1 MPKFMLLMR
10 FTPADEVDLAP
21 EEMQRIIERY
31 RAWSQELIAQGH
43 LLGGDKLC
51 NEGGRHLRVH
61 NDKIMATDGPYS
73 EAKEVVGGFFMIEAD
88 DYGAAEAI
96 AQTCPHLR
104 GRQWIEV
111 RQVDGM

>member
-1 MPKFMLLMR
+1 MSKFMLLMR

-31 RAWSQELIAQGH
+31 RAWSQELIAQGR
-43 LLGGDKLC
+43 LLGSDKLC
-51 NEGGRHLRVH
+51 NEGGRHLQVRNGKVV
-61 NDKIMATDGPYS
+61 ATDGPYS
-73 EAKEVVGGFFMIEAD
+73 EAKEVVGGFFIIEAD
-88 DYGAAEAI
+88 DYAAAEAI